1 MGRASTS
8 VPSGLNGDPLYPS
21 GTNIIYEYVKPL
33 GEGSYGQVAAVRSVN
48 NGELYARKSFQYADE
63 AQAKEMRVEVTKEVH
78 AMRSLGHHHIASVND
93 WTQDLVLH
101 NFSILVSPVGD
112 GHLGQYLA
120 GTLNGLSF
128 GRQHDRWFGCLVTA
142 LCHAHL
148 RGIIHQD
155 IKPSNIIIK
164 DNEPYL
170 ADFGAAKDF
179 SRDDSSRSIEAVI
192 KGPPNYMAPE
202 DVPGVER
209 GRATDVFSLG
219 CVFAEM
225 LTVRQGLSLD
235 DFRTWRKRSEQTFPF
250 AFRATYLRYK
260 SGWPTS
266 PAQASQDSS
275 AIRL

>member
-1 MGRASTS
+1 
-8 VPSGLNGDPLYPS
+8 
-21 GTNIIYEYVKPL
+21 
-33 GEGSYGQVAAVRSVN
+33 
-48 NGELYARKSFQYADE
+48 
-63 AQAKEMRVEVTKEVH
+63 
-78 AMRSLGHHHIASVND
+78 MRSLGHHHIASVND
-93 WTQDLVLH
+93 WTQDLVHH

-179 SRDDSSRSIEAVI
+179 SRDDSSRSIEALI
-192 KGPPNYMAPE
+192 KGTPNYMAPE

-225 LTVRQGLSLD
+225 LTVRQGFDLD
-235 DFRTWRKRSEQTFPF
+235 DFRKWRKRSEQTFPF
-250 AFRATYLRYK
+250 AFRDNLPKVQEWLNNLTCPGIAGFLRDQTLGMIQPNSK
-260 SGWPTS
+260 ARPPTRDLRRS
-266 PAQASQDSS
+266 FRGEELVCDSCS
-275 AIRL
+275 